1 MNSLNKFFYI
11 FYKNIS
17 LHIEIASTLLTIITS
32 ILRCTGF
39 ILSKIAKGSRIRELL
54 ERYRSSLGVH
64 LHSLLKQVC
73 RDNLKCVALIFM
85 LQLKFIWP
93 VARITPIYRPFTS
106 HPFRNLATSS
116 SISST
121 KAKTSKTDTTPL
133 KLSNELYAI
142 FKIHNRPYLV
152 TEGDRVILP
161 FKLKQAEV
169 GDILNMTDVTT
180 LGSRNYKLVGH
191 PINTSLYTLKATVVG
206 KTKRAFQTR
215 EVTKRRNRRVRHAKS
230 KGDLTILRIS
240 ELSMN

>member
-1 MNSLNKFFYI
+1 MVAQRKKVMKKFKILFREETNLNSLNKFFYI

-17 LHIEIASTLLTIITS
+17 LHIEIASTLLTIIT
-32 ILRCTGF
+32 
-39 ILSKIAKGSRIRELL
+39 
-54 ERYRSSLGVH
+54 
-64 LHSLLKQVC
+64 
-73 RDNLKCVALIFM
+73 M
-85 LQLKFIWP
+85 
-93 VARITPIYRPFTS
+93 ARITPIYRPFTS

-191 PINTSLYTLKATVVG
+191 PINTSLYTLKQPLLG
-206 KTKRAFQTR
+206 KL
-215 EVTKRRNRRVRHAKS
+215 
-230 KGDLTILRIS
+230 KGFP
-240 ELSMN
+240 N